1 MRPGSPILS
10 PDPFPQGQSP
20 GSPIFSSDPV
30 PQGSPIFP
38 SDPLPQGQSP
48 GSPIFSPDPA
58 PRLGY
63 QQMMGRA
70 PIICVARLVQSRGR
84 CLHSEV
90 WSGLVR

>member
-38 SDPLPQGQSP
+38 SDPLPQGSVQYDP
-48 GSPIFSPDPA
+48 RVRPTLLHFFSLYNPNPNDE
-58 PRLGY
+58 RTTDDGTDDG
-63 QQMMGRA
+63 GR
-70 PIICVARLVQSRGR
+70 RTTDDGTD
-84 CLHSEV
+84 
-90 WSGLVR
+90 